1 MENNYIIINYNN
13 KEESILQY
21 NEESSNQFN
30 KRIEF
35 INKLNKLNINWNEAL
50 KLSKI
55 WYCIT
60 FKKCKYKNDIYNYI
74 KKIDNLLV

>member
-13 KEESILQY
+13 NEEYLLQY
-21 NEESSNQFN
+21 NEESTNQFS

-35 INKLNKLNINWNEAL
+35 INKLKKLNINWNDAL
-50 KLSKI
+50 NLSKI

-60 FKKCKYKNDIYNYI
+60 FKKCKYKNEIYNYI
-74 KKIDNLLV
+74 KKIDN